1 LAGQH
6 STVVI
11 KQLADIRSGQRYNPT
26 MYPFA
31 RKLANPQALAD
42 VAAYVQ
48 TLCIPRD
55 SGKYAGPD
63 AVEMAAGGKLLYEK
77 ECSQCHQPNG
87 EGVARTS
94 STRSLRAST
103 MSYLL
108 RQMTDIRDGKR
119 ANAHADMVKVARNYN
134 HDQLLAI
141 AAYQA
146 SLSTP
151 TSMLMTQ
158 GSMCK
163 AGGGRKG

>member
-1 LAGQH
+1 
-6 STVVI
+6 
-11 KQLADIRSGQRYNPT
+11 

-87 EGVARTS
+87 EGVADKFYPVLLSVSVPDRSPRCCVRRRTGWQAP
-94 STRSLRAST
+94 ASVHCD
-103 MSYLL
+103 
-108 RQMTDIRDGKR
+108 R
-119 ANAHADMVKVARNYN
+119 
-134 HDQLLAI
+134 
-141 AAYQA
+141 
-146 SLSTP
+146 
-151 TSMLMTQ
+151 
-158 GSMCK
+158 
-163 AGGGRKG
+163 